1 MKRDQKMI
9 TDDHIYEIA
18 AAIQSISKGGVHGP
32 IGLEG
37 LTMVIGNKP
46 GGLTVV
52 DALYS
57 ISTSISDLA
66 NAIRETK

>member
-1 MKRDQKMI
+1 M
-9 TDDHIYEIA
+9 TDDQVYEIA
-18 AAIQSISKGGVHGP
+18 AAIQSISRGGVFGP

-46 GGLTVV
+46 GGSTVV

-57 ISTSISDLA
+57 ISTSITDLA
-66 NAIRETK
+66 NAIRGEK